1 MAKKIKMPLSVAMEN
16 AKGRIVQAVS
26 QVSNDMEL
34 PAFLLEGIVADVLS
48 EIRSKKNL
56 ELLADI
62 NSMRMSTEKQP
73 EEKQPE
79 EKQEQ
84 GG

>member
-1 MAKKIKMPLSVAMEN
+1 MEEQIKMPLSVAMEN

-26 QVSNDMEL
+26 QVSNDMQL

-56 ELLADI
+56 ELLADL
-62 NSMRMSTEKQP
+62 NSMKMSAETPKEKN
-73 EEKQPE
+73 
-79 EKQEQ
+79 QEQ

>member
-1 MAKKIKMPLSVAMEN
+1 MAEKIKMPLSVAMEN

-56 ELLADI
+56 ELLSDL
-62 NSMRMSTEKQP
+62 NSMRMQPDKQTE
-73 EEKQPE
+73 EN
-79 EKQEQ
+79 QEQ